1 MKNIFLFI
9 EGLFGA
15 TGVAFGALGAHALKA
30 KMQEGLITADQ
41 LSGFETA
48 TKYQLFHAL
57 ALLFVYFMN
66 KDKQFRLLTVAAYLF
81 TTGIILFSGSLYLL
95 TTRNLTGITAVSFLG
110 PITPLGGVALIAA
123 WVCIAI
129 QALKLD
135 KK

>member
-9 EGLFGA
+9 AGLFGA

>member
-1 MKNIFLFI
+1 M
-9 EGLFGA
+9 FGA